1 MTPQVHNRPS
11 SVSLV
16 TRPKMMILINAITEH
31 SLTSTTQE
39 DDEEAGGMTKEERT
53 QVIDDGYLADDERE
67 EEEERKETTRGPER
81 VCQKGHDGDGGNFGG
96 EKRLPWNRTSR
107 VLRSRGKCVPGIA
120 GNLITDVIKLRIE
133 KPLLHP
139 PPPHPPSQPPPMKP
153 KKRPAKNVPILV
165 RTSNIPNRPIR
176 C

>member
-1 MTPQVHNRPS
+1 
-11 SVSLV
+11 
-16 TRPKMMILINAITEH
+16 MILINAIMDD

-39 DDEEAGGMTKEERT
+39 DDEEAGGMTKDERT
-53 QVIDDGYLADDERE
+53 QVTDDGYLADDERE

-107 VLRSRGKCVPGIA
+107 VLCGRGKCVPGIV
-120 GNLITDVIKLRIE
+120 GNLITNVFKLRIA
-133 KPLLHP
+133 KP
-139 PPPHPPSQPPPMKP
+139 PPPQPPPMKP
-153 KKRPAKNVPILV
+153 KKRPAKNVPIPV